1 MTDLGG
7 SGACRRYCKHMIDKS
22 CIYIY
27 IYIHI
32 ICTLVR
38 NSPSNGKL
46 VGMQIPYMV
55 HTLVHI
61 GYIIDPKWILNII
74 NLMVDDATL
83 LVSIEP
89 KP

>member
-1 MTDLGG
+1 
-7 SGACRRYCKHMIDKS
+7 
-22 CIYIY
+22 
-27 IYIHI
+27 
-32 ICTLVR
+32 
-38 NSPSNGKL
+38 
-46 VGMQIPYMV
+46 MQIPYMV